1 MGNTKSRKSKL
12 VGQVKPI
19 LHEVLEQVATN
30 FNNEDETTD
39 IVACVAVIDPRDE
52 KTPVLISMATPGRNL
67 ATGEDSK
74 MVGIVANLMKTV
86 VMFGTSLSLDGNQGV
101 QMVGR
106 DHVFISIP
114 VAEYNYMILWIEID
128 SDPVF
133 ELSTFYPYAER
144 LSKIFETETTNRN
157 TA

>member
-86 VMFGTSLSLDGNQGV
+86 VMFGLFFPYYFLYYFFTQYLGFFF
-101 QMVGR
+101 R
-106 DHVFISIP
+106 FISFISF
-114 VAEYNYMILWIEID
+114 VHYNL
-128 SDPVF
+128 F
-133 ELSTFYPYAER
+133 LF
-144 LSKIFETETTNRN
+144 IFLFFCNI
-157 TA
+157 